1 HHEEEDRPS
10 ADPHENAFTN
20 CSHSHE
26 MTNAPGMV
34 RIHAHTT
41 RPATPHLTAEM
52 RWVVPTP
59 TMAPVIV
66 CVVDTG
72 MPAWAVK
79 KRVPAAAD
87 SAAKPPTGWRRV
99 IFEPMVLT
107 MRHPPVRVPS
117 PMAVWAASTT
127 HSGTLALGPSSPAP
141 MSTARITPIVFWA
154 SLAP

>member
-79 KRVPAAAD
+79 NRVAAAAL
-87 SAAKPPTGWRRV
+87 SAHMPCTGWSRV
-99 IFEPMVLT
+99 IREPIVWT
-107 MRHPPVRVPS
+107 IRQPPNAVPTA
-117 PMAVWAASTT
+117 MAACADSTT
-127 HSGTLALGPSSPAP
+127 HSGTEAVSA
-141 MSTARITPIVFWA
+141 
-154 SLAP
+154 